1 MSDFRSLNNFNS
13 RLSNLTIDSYT
24 FRHDPKTGKFKV
36 SINWECLDANVRVF
50 RIFKAKVGADLLKKD
65 YKVDEVALSR
75 LTQNKSFAV
84 ENKILYDKNFF
95 TKNRSVDLKTDSNIY
110 SQLYKDSSTLNYFHV
125 HSVRSNSFRKYSFVD
140 ENVKFGESYFYQIVG
155 IMNDFRQTPTTK
167 PVLVTCELTENCD
180 PPEILNLKVIT
191 EGILFTIGNPKQG
204 SKIKGY
210 EIYKFNNKTNKYEF
224 LFFVEKKAI
233 EDFVCF
239 IDSPEEVGQL
249 IKYKVFSIDLFG
261 NRSLNSKKTSIVF
274 DTIFEKKRQ
283 TQIPKAR
290 IFRDENVTK
299 IRVYKSE
306 NSSFFNVKRKDL
318 WLNEKQYSFKSKNG
332 IFWDGSIFLNEEYFD
347 FVDSTAFENKDY
359 QYKISF
365 FEKTGEEGAFFES
378 PSLTISKDLNYF
390 SFDESLEK
398 EKTQIKLV
406 DFSFF
411 VRDKKRSPALVSFS
425 FRHEPSEEDLVYKL
439 SFPDKDIVIDPLN
452 DNVVL
457 ELEKNKE
464 HKFDFFIMSAED
476 GQILI
481 ERKGNNIKL

>member
-13 RLSNLTIDSYT
+13 RLSNLTIDSYA
-24 FRHDPKTGKFKV
+24 FHHNPKTGKFKV
-36 SINWECLDANVRVF
+36 SLNWESVDPNVRVF

-65 YKVDEVALSR
+65 YKVDEVTLSR
-75 LTQNKSFAV
+75 LTQNKSFSI

-95 TKNRSVDLKTDSNIY
+95 VKNKSVDLKSDSNIH

-125 HSVRSNSFRKYSFVD
+125 HSVRSNSFGKYSFVD

-155 IMNDFRQTPTTK
+155 IMNDFRQTPATK
-167 PVLVTCELTENCD
+167 PVLVTCELTENYD
-180 PPEILNLKVIT
+180 APEVLNVKIIT

-210 EIYKFNNKTNKYEF
+210 EIYKFNNKTDKYEF

-249 IKYKVFSIDLFG
+249 VKYKVFSVDLFG

-283 TQIPKAR
+283 TQTPKVA

-306 NSSFFNVKRKDL
+306 NSTFFNVKRKDL

-332 IFWDGSIFLNEEYFD
+332 IFWDGSIFLSGEYFD

-365 FEKTGEEGAFFES
+365 FEKTGEEGASFES

-390 SFDESLEK
+390 SFDESLKK
-398 EKTQIKLV
+398 EETEVKLK

-425 FRHEPSEEDLVYKL
+425 FRHESNKEDLMYKL
-439 SFPDKDIVIDPLN
+439 SFSDRDILIDPLN
-452 DNVVL
+452 SDVVL
-457 ELEKNKE
+457 EFEKNKE
-464 HKFDFFIMSAED
+464 YKFDFFVVSEN